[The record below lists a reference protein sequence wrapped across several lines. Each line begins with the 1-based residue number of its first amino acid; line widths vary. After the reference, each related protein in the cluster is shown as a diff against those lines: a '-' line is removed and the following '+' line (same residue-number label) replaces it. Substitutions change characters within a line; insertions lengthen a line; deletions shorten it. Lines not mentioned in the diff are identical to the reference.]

1 MFESKGKAGQLFR
14 WISGETT
21 EVSPV
26 RVPYGVAADG
36 EGRVWVAD
44 VGSRLVHAYDLA
56 RGKAGQIAAA
66 GTEQFLSPVAVAYDT
81 SRRRLYVADTILNK
95 VFVLD
100 EKGRSLGTRLP
111 PDGYQ
116 RPAAL
121 AVDGHGRLFVL
132 DLMGGW
138 IALFDGEGE
147 YLRRIE
153 GVFDG
158 KPLNRPTGLWVDGR
172 GQIYVVDAMNFRVV
186 VLGSDG
192 AFVRAI
198 GRLGDAPGYF
208 ARPRGVAVDSAGHIY
223 VTDAAFDNVQ
233 VFDAE
238 GRLLLHWG
246 GAGDKAGRFSLP
258 AGACIDAHDRLYIA
272 DSYNRRIQ
280 VFQFLARE

>member
-1 MFESKGKAGQLFR
+1 MFEAKGKAGQLFR
-14 WISGETT
+14 WISGETA
-21 EVSPV
+21 EFAPL

-44 VGSRLVHAYDLA
+44 VGSRLVHVYDLA

-66 GTEQFLSPVAVAYDT
+66 GTEGFLSPVAVACDA

-111 PDGYQ
+111 PGGYQ

-121 AVDGHGRLFVL
+121 AVDGQGRLLVL
-132 DLMGGW
+132 DLLGGRVD
-138 IALFDGEGE
+138 IFDGEGR

-153 GVFDG
+153 GVYDG
-158 KPLNRPTGLWVDGR
+158 MPLNRPTGLWVDGR
-172 GQIYVVDAMNFRVV
+172 GQIYIVDAMNFRVV

-192 AFVRAI
+192 EFVRAI
-198 GRLGDAPGYF
+198 GSLGDAPGHF
-208 ARPRGVAVDSAGHIY
+208 ARPRGVAVDGEGHVY

-246 GAGDKAGRFSLP
+246 GAGDKLGRFSLP
-258 AGACIDAHDRLYIA
+258 AGIFIDAHDRLYVA

-280 VFQFLARE
+280 VFQYLAQ